1 MLQKSGATEIMN
13 KLNMCTF
20 LLVRIF
26 LLVLDKTPDDVVYGE
41 LGHNLLFIKATVGF
55 IKYWLKFLMQP
66 DNFYSR
72 KAYKMLLALHN
83 RGKTTCKHVCLC
95 AHRNV

>member
-26 LLVLDKTPDDVVYGE
+26 LLVYSKTPDDVVYGE
-41 LGHNLLFIKATVGF
+41 LGHNLLFITATVGF
-55 IKYWLKFLMQP
+55 IKY
-66 DNFYSR
+66 
-72 KAYKMLLALHN
+72 
-83 RGKTTCKHVCLC
+83 G
-95 AHRNV
+95 

>member
-13 KLNMCTF
+13 KLNVCTF

-26 LLVLDKTPDDVVYGE
+26 LHVRNKTPNDVVYGE
-41 LGHNLLFIKATVGF
+41 LGRYPLFITATFRF
-55 IKYWLKFLMQP
+55 IKYWLKLLMQP

-83 RGKTTCKHVCLC
+83 RGKTT
-95 AHRNV
+95 